1 MGNISRANFAAE
13 FKDTVSMQLLQE
25 PQPQFF
31 YAAMLKQ
38 ALSAEL
44 DVNAPGI
51 PGRGVEGTG
60 PSYITL
66 PEMQLQVA
74 DPYYKDAVTVVL
86 ELGKEHQGHTVQ
98 INRPQFTDSTYTH
111 ASRKIPVGTT
121 IGTTPVNVDATQ
133 VKVTIERIGGPYDN
147 TLAAVEPY
155 GIENFDINRGVHN
168 LKEVRNLFFKR
179 DFEKTIDKI
188 MVDLYDLAGT
198 AIYPKGMTAVNDSTQ
213 VGDRPFSFNQILSTR
228 TSLSTANIPTFAN
241 GRYMMVLTSLQLEQL
256 DKDPMYQRL
265 VRTFDTEM
273 NPVLRKQYRGSVSKF
288 DIFESTTLSLTANS
302 NSVPIQYGHAFGP
315 GMVGVGA
322 GGMPRCFTSTND
334 NYEQTLLAIWL
345 WFCGFS
351 VLDSR
356 FGRSVRSS

>member
-1 MGNISRANFAAE
+1 MGNISRANLAAE

-31 YAAMLKQ
+31 YSVLVKQ

-44 DVNAPGI
+44 DVNSSGI
-51 PGRGVEGTG
+51 PGRGVEATG
-60 PSYITL
+60 PGYISL

-74 DPYYKDAVTVVL
+74 DPIYKKAVNVVV
-86 ELGKEHQGHTVQ
+86 ELGNDHQGHTVL
-98 INRPQFTDSTYTH
+98 INRPEFTSSTYTH

-121 IGTTPVNVDATQ
+121 IGTTPINVDSTQ
-133 VKVTIERIGGPYDN
+133 VKLTIERIGGPYSN
-147 TLAAVEPY
+147 TLNAVEPY
-155 GIENFDINRGVHN
+155 GIENFDVNRGIHN
-168 LKEVRNLFFKR
+168 IKEIRNLFFKQ

-188 MVDLYDLAGT
+188 MVDLYDLAET

-228 TSLSTANIPTFAN
+228 TSLSTANIPTFDN
-241 GRYMMVLTSLQLEQL
+241 GKYMMVLTSLQLEQL
-256 DKDPMYQRL
+256 DKDPTYQRL
-265 VRTFDTEM
+265 VRTFDTDM
-273 NPVLRKQYRGSVSKF
+273 HPVLRKQYRGSVSKF

-302 NSVPIQYGHAFGP
+302 SSVPIQYGHAFGP

-322 GGMPRCFTSTND
+322 GGLPKCFTSTND
-334 NYEQTLLAIWL
+334 NYEQTLLAVWL
-345 WFCGFS
+345 WFCGFG
-351 VLDSR
+351 VLDDR